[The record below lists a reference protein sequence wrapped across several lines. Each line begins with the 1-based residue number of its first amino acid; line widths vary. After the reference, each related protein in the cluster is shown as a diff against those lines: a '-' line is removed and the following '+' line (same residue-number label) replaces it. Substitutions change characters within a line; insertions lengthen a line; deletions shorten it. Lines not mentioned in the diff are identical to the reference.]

1 MDDHYLGKS
10 LTLYARPTSFQDAGI
25 IVVMSNSNFQ
35 DNVVIITG
43 ASSGIG
49 RELAYQLAPQ
59 GARLVLSGRD
69 ASRLEATAEHC
80 RQAGAEVLAVTADLT
95 RQEECRNLIQ
105 RAVQEY
111 GHIDTL
117 INNAGNSIQANLE
130 EYTDPTALEQ
140 ITRLNYLGSAYCTFY
155 ALPYIKQSRGRIVA
169 VCSMAGVI
177 GFPGLSGY
185 VASKHAMS
193 GFFEAIRPELKPY
206 GVSVTIVY
214 PASVASHIEKDA
226 QGSNRKLPMGMMPV
240 ETCAR
245 LTLRAAARRRREL
258 YMAPGGKV
266 ILWLKLLVPGMLEQ
280 FSANAVEK
288 DRATRKENS

>member
-1 MDDHYLGKS
+1 MV
-10 LTLYARPTSFQDAGI
+10 T
-25 IVVMSNSNFQ
+25 MNNSSFQ

-49 RELAYQLAPQ
+49 REIAYQLAPQ

-69 ASRLEATAEHC
+69 TSRLEATAERC
-80 RQAGAEVLAVTADLT
+80 RQLGAKVLTATADLT
-95 RQEECRNLIQ
+95 RQEECRSLIQ
-105 RAVQEY
+105 RAAQEF
-111 GHIDTL
+111 GRIDTL

-130 EYTDPTALEQ
+130 DYTDPTVLEQ
-140 ITRLNYLGSAYCTFY
+140 IVRLNYLGSAYCTFY
-155 ALPYIKQSRGRIVA
+155 ALPYLKQSKGRIVA

-214 PASVASHIEKDA
+214 PASIASHVEKDS
-226 QGSNRKLPMGMMPV
+226 QGADKKLPMGMMPV

-245 LTLRAAARRRREL
+245 LTLQAAARRRRDL
-258 YMAPGGKV
+258 YMAPGGKLL
-266 ILWLKLLVPGMLEQ
+266 LWLKLLVPGMLEQ
-280 FSANAVEK
+280 FSASAVEK

>member
-1 MDDHYLGKS
+1 
-10 LTLYARPTSFQDAGI
+10 
-25 IVVMSNSNFQ
+25 MSNLVFQ

-49 RELAYQLAPQ
+49 REMAYQLAPQ

-69 ASRLEATAEHC
+69 LSRLEATAERC
-80 RQAGAEVLAVTADLT
+80 RQAGAKVLTVTADLT

-105 RAVQEY
+105 RAVQEF
-111 GHIDTL
+111 GRIDTL

-130 EYTDPTALEQ
+130 DYSDPTALEQ
-140 ITRLNYLGSAYCTFY
+140 IVKLNYLGSAYCTFY
-155 ALPYIKQSRGRIVA
+155 ALPTIKQSRGRIVA

-214 PASVASHIEKDA
+214 PASIASHVEKDP
-226 QGSNRKLPMGMMPV
+226 QGADKKLPMGMMPV

-245 LTLRAAARRRREL
+245 LTLQAAASRRREL
-258 YMAPGGKV
+258 YMAPGGKLL
-266 ILWLKLLVPGMLEQ
+266 LWIKLIAPGLLER

-288 DRATRKENS
+288 DRAVRKEKS

>member
-1 MDDHYLGKS
+1 
-10 LTLYARPTSFQDAGI
+10 
-25 IVVMSNSNFQ
+25 MSDSVFQ
-35 DNVVIITG
+35 DNVIIITG

-69 ASRLEATAEHC
+69 ITRLEATAEHC
-80 RQAGAEVLAVTADLT
+80 RQAGAKVLTVTADLT
-95 RQEECRNLIQ
+95 RREDCRSLIQ
-105 RAVQEY
+105 SAVQEY
-111 GHIDTL
+111 GRIDTL

-130 EYTDPTALEQ
+130 DYPDPTALEQ
-140 ITRLNYLGSAYCTFY
+140 IVQLNYLGSAYCTFY
-155 ALPYIKQSRGRIVA
+155 ALPYIKQSHGRIVA

-193 GFFEAIRPELKPY
+193 GFFEAIRPELKSY

-214 PASVASHIEKDA
+214 PASIASHIEKDP
-226 QGSNRKLPMGMMPV
+226 QDPNKKLPMGMMPV
-240 ETCAR
+240 EACAR
-245 LTLRAAARRRREL
+245 LTLQAAARRRREL
-258 YMAPGGKV
+258 YMAPGGKLL
-266 ILWLKLLVPGMLEQ
+266 LWLKLIAPGSLES

-288 DRATRKENS
+288 DRAVRKENS